1 MKYKTYLYEPI
12 TGRDEK
18 KFVNDCLNSNWISS
32 KGKYI
37 KKFEKRFSN
46 FIKIKYSITVSNGTA
61 ALHLALLALNIKKRD
76 EVIVPTFT
84 YISPVNAIKY
94 IGAKVKF
101 IDSKLKTWQIDETKL
116 EKMIT
121 KKTRAV
127 IVPHLYGQVSEIKKI
142 SKIYRKKKI
151 FLIEDCA
158 EAFGCYYGKKHL
170 GIFGDISTFSFFG
183 SKTITTGEG
192 GMVVTNNK
200 KLADKIFKLKM
211 VGVVKNRYYWHDII
225 GYNYRMTNICA
236 AIGLGQLKKAK
247 NILIKKRKVFKNYYS
262 FLRNANLQ
270 ISKEIENTKSSYWL
284 INIFLANKKIRD
296 GLAKYLKKNKIET
309 RNTFN
314 LVHKMP
320 MYFKKSQKNLFS
332 NAQILSNT
340 GLSLP
345 SGPNLSKLEIRKI
358 SSLVKNY
365 LENLILKKLV
375 HKFHRKL

>member
-61 ALHLALLALNIKKRD
+61 ALHLALLALNIKKKD

-101 IDSKLKTWQIDETKL
+101 MDSKLKTWQIDETKL

-142 SKIYRKKKI
+142 SKICRKKKI

-262 FLRNANLQ
+262 FLKNAKLQ
-270 ISKEIENTKSSYWL
+270 ISKEIKNTKSSYWL

-320 MYFKKSQKNLFS
+320 MYFKKSQKNLFP

-365 LENLILKKLV
+365 LEKFNIKKT
-375 HKFHRKL
+375 RP

>member
-1 MKYKTYLYEPI
+1 MKYKTYLYEPE

-18 KFVNDCLNSNWISS
+18 KFVNDCLDSNWISS

-46 FIKIKYSITVSNGTA
+46 FVKIKYSITVSNGTA
-61 ALHLALLALNIKKRD
+61 ALHLALLALDLKKDD

-84 YISPVNAIKY
+84 YIAPVNAIKY
-94 IGAKVKF
+94 IGAKIKF
-101 IDSKLKTWQIDETKL
+101 IDSKLNTWQIDETKL
-116 EKMIT
+116 EKIIT
-121 KKTRAV
+121 KKTKAI

-142 SKIYRKKKI
+142 SKICKKKKI
-151 FLIEDCA
+151 FLVEDCA
-158 EAFGCYYGKKHL
+158 EAFGCYYEKKHL

-200 KLADKIFKLKM
+200 KLADKVFKLKM

-236 AIGLGQLKKAK
+236 AIGLGQLNKAK
-247 NILIKKRKVFKNYYS
+247 SILAKKRDVFRNYNFFLKNVD
-262 FLRNANLQ
+262 LQ
-270 ISKEIENTKSSYWL
+270 INKEIKNTRSSYWL
-284 INIFLANKKIRD
+284 INIFLANKKLRD

-320 MYFKKSQKNLFS
+320 MYFKKDQKNLFP

-358 SSLVKNY
+358 SFLIKNY
-365 LENLILKKLV
+365 V
-375 HKFHRKL
+375 DKFNARRTRP

>member
-61 ALHLALLALNIKKRD
+61 ALHLALLALNITKKD

-142 SKIYRKKKI
+142 SKICRKKKI

-320 MYFKKSQKNLFS
+320 MYFKKSQKNLFP

-365 LENLILKKLV
+365 LEKFNIKKTRL
-375 HKFHRKL
+375 

>member
-1 MKYKTYLYEPI
+1 MKYKTYLYEPV

-18 KFVNDCLNSNWISS
+18 KFVNDCLDSNWISS

-46 FIKIKYSITVSNGTA
+46 FVKIKYSITVSNGTA
-61 ALHLALLALNIKKRD
+61 ALHLALLALDLKKDD

-84 YISPVNAIKY
+84 YIAPVNAIKY
-94 IGAKVKF
+94 IGAKIKF
-101 IDSKLKTWQIDETKL
+101 IDSKLNTWQIDETKL
-116 EKMIT
+116 EKIIT
-121 KKTRAV
+121 KKTKAI

-142 SKIYRKKKI
+142 SKICKKKKI
-151 FLIEDCA
+151 FLVEDCA
-158 EAFGCYYGKKHL
+158 EAFGCYYEKKHL

-200 KLADKIFKLKM
+200 KLADKVFKLKM

-236 AIGLGQLKKAK
+236 AIGLGQLNKAK
-247 NILIKKRKVFKNYYS
+247 SILAKKRDVFRNYNFFLKNVD
-262 FLRNANLQ
+262 LQ
-270 ISKEIENTKSSYWL
+270 INKEIKNTRSSYWL
-284 INIFLANKKIRD
+284 INIFLANKKLRD

-320 MYFKKSQKNLFS
+320 MYFKKDQKNLFP

-358 SSLVKNY
+358 SFLIKNY
-365 LENLILKKLV
+365 V
-375 HKFHRKL
+375 DKFNARRTRP

>member
-1 MKYKTYLYEPI
+1 MKYKTYLYEPV

-18 KFVNDCLNSNWISS
+18 KFVNDCLDSNWISS

-37 KKFEKRFSN
+37 KKFEKKFSN
-46 FIKIKYSITVSNGTA
+46 FVKIKYSITVSNGTA
-61 ALHLALLALNIKKRD
+61 ALHLALLALDLKKDD

-84 YISPVNAIKY
+84 YIAPVNAIKY
-94 IGAKVKF
+94 IGAKIKF
-101 IDSKLKTWQIDETKL
+101 IDSKLNTWQIDETKL
-116 EKMIT
+116 EKIIT
-121 KKTRAV
+121 KKTKAI

-142 SKIYRKKKI
+142 SKICKKKKI
-151 FLIEDCA
+151 FLVEDCA
-158 EAFGCYYGKKHL
+158 EAFGCYYEKKHL

-200 KLADKIFKLKM
+200 KLADKVFKLKM

-236 AIGLGQLKKAK
+236 AIGLGQLNKAK
-247 NILIKKRKVFKNYYS
+247 SILAKKRDVFRNYNFFLKNVD
-262 FLRNANLQ
+262 LQ
-270 ISKEIENTKSSYWL
+270 INKEIKNTRSSYWL
-284 INIFLANKKIRD
+284 INIFLANKKLRD
-296 GLAKYLKKNKIET
+296 GLAKYLKANKIET

-320 MYFKKSQKNLFS
+320 MYCKKEQKNLFP

-358 SSLVKNY
+358 SFLIKNY
-365 LENLILKKLV
+365 V
-375 HKFHRKL
+375 DKFNARRTRP

>member
-61 ALHLALLALNIKKRD
+61 ALHLALLALNIKKKD

-142 SKIYRKKKI
+142 SKICRKKKI

-262 FLRNANLQ
+262 FLKNANPQ
-270 ISKEIENTKSSYWL
+270 ISKEIENTKS
-284 INIFLANKKIRD
+284 
-296 GLAKYLKKNKIET
+296 
-309 RNTFN
+309 
-314 LVHKMP
+314 
-320 MYFKKSQKNLFS
+320 
-332 NAQILSNT
+332 
-340 GLSLP
+340 
-345 SGPNLSKLEIRKI
+345 
-358 SSLVKNY
+358 NY
-365 LENLILKKLV
+365 
-375 HKFHRKL
+375 